1 MAYAT
6 SWIRAMT
13 ERLLSVEELSIS
25 FPSETGS
32 VRVVDGISFSVGREV
47 VALVGESGSGKSMTG
62 RAIMGLLPPRAHV
75 IARRLA
81 FNGQDL
87 TTLSLSGWN
96 GLRGRGLGLILQDPK
111 YSLNP
116 AHKVGRQV
124 EEALLLH
131 TRLSASE
138 RRDRAFD
145 MLEKVGL
152 SDPSRVYSSYPAAL
166 SGGMGQRVMI
176 AAMLINR
183 PKLVIADEPT
193 SALDRGLQDQILS
206 LLRTLSE
213 ASGMGLLLISH
224 DLQQVSRFA
233 DRVIVMRQGRIEE
246 QMASAD
252 LANAKSDYTRA
263 LWAARPSAAT
273 YGTRLPVFGGEI

>member
-1 MAYAT
+1 
-6 SWIRAMT
+6 MT
-13 ERLLSVEELSIS
+13 EPLLSIEDLSIA
-25 FPSETGS
+25 FPSEAGP

-62 RAIMGLLPPRAHV
+62 RAIMGLLPRRAEV
-75 IARRLA
+75 RAKRLA
-81 FNGQDL
+81 FDREEL
-87 TTLSLSGWN
+87 TTLSASGWN
-96 GLRGRGLGLILQDPK
+96 RLRGSGLGLILQDPK

-131 TRLSASE
+131 TKLSAAE
-138 RRDRAFD
+138 RRERALD
-145 MLEKVGL
+145 MLDKVGL
-152 SDPSRVYSSYPAAL
+152 PDPKRIYSSYPASL

-183 PKLVIADEPT
+183 PKLLIADEPT
-193 SALDRGLQDQILS
+193 SALDRGLQDQILT
-206 LLRTLSE
+206 LLRSLTEEL
-213 ASGMGLLLISH
+213 GMGLLLISH
-224 DLQQVSRFA
+224 DLQQVSRYA
-233 DRVIVMRQGRIEE
+233 DRVMVMRHGKIEE

-273 YGTRLPVFGGEI
+273 YGTRLPVYGDEA

>member
-1 MAYAT
+1 
-6 SWIRAMT
+6 MT
-13 ERLLSVEELSIS
+13 EPLLSVEDLSIA

-62 RAIMGLLPPRAHV
+62 RAIMGLLPRRAEV
-75 IARRLA
+75 RAKRLS
-81 FNGQDL
+81 FDGQEL
-87 TTLSLSGWN
+87 TTLSASGWN
-96 GLRGRGLGLILQDPK
+96 RLRGSGLGLILQDPK

-131 TRLSASE
+131 TKLSASE
-138 RRDRAFD
+138 RRERALD
-145 MLEKVGL
+145 MLDKVGL
-152 SDPSRVYSSYPAAL
+152 PDPQRVYSSYPAAL

-183 PKLVIADEPT
+183 PKLLIADEPT
-193 SALDRGLQDQILS
+193 SALDRGLQDQILT
-206 LLRTLSE
+206 LLRSLSE
-213 ASGMGLLLISH
+213 EFGMGLLLISH
-224 DLQQVSRFA
+224 DLQQVSRYA
-233 DRVIVMRQGRIEE
+233 DRVTVMRHGKIEE

-252 LANAKSDYTRA
+252 LANARSDYTRA

-273 YGTRLPVFGGEI
+273 YGTRLPVYGGEA

>member
-1 MAYAT
+1 
-6 SWIRAMT
+6 MT
-13 ERLLSVEELSIS
+13 EPLLSVEDLSIA

-62 RAIMGLLPPRAHV
+62 RAIMGLLPRRAEV
-75 IARRLA
+75 RAKRLA
-81 FNGQDL
+81 FDGQEL
-87 TTLSLSGWN
+87 TTLSASGWN
-96 GLRGRGLGLILQDPK
+96 RLRGSGLGLILQDPK

-131 TRLSASE
+131 TKLSSGE
-138 RRDRAFD
+138 RRERALD
-145 MLEKVGL
+145 ILDKVGL
-152 SDPSRVYSSYPAAL
+152 PDPQRVYSSFPAAL

-183 PKLVIADEPT
+183 PKLLIADEPT
-193 SALDRGLQDQILS
+193 SALDRSLQDQILT
-206 LLRTLSE
+206 LLRSLTNEL
-213 ASGMGLLLISH
+213 GMGLLLISH
-224 DLQQVSRFA
+224 DLQQVSRYA
-233 DRVIVMRQGRIEE
+233 DRVMVMRNGKIEE

-252 LANAKSDYTRA
+252 LANARSDYTRA
-263 LWAARPSAAT
+263 LWAARLSAAT
-273 YGTRLPVFGGEI
+273 YGTRLPVYGGEA

>member
-1 MAYAT
+1 
-6 SWIRAMT
+6 MT